1 MKHNYLIIAF
11 LGLIYFK
18 ASAQL
23 TTSRVDEWI
32 QTWPYTDAEKKDSM
46 LVWSNQLQEAS
57 KVLNYP
63 RAEAYALRFKG
74 LYHDYDNNPT
84 EATRYYFEFLKKTK
98 AYGNV
103 SDQMSATSDL
113 VYIYLLTNQ
122 LDKAKPLLLRF
133 TGLADKSALDQK
145 KLSSFYNNLGIIYRK
160 EDKKDSAIL
169 AYQASLTIKEKLKD
183 EKGLTNLRI
192 NLSSLLVNQQKYTEA
207 LKLTEQNLQYLRKK
221 ENKTD
226 LWYNLVNKAGALDGL
241 KRYDECIYYLNEA
254 LALAKSLKSETFEQ
268 QTIEQL
274 SGTYANQKQFVKA
287 YEYLRKSNELKAQL
301 INKQTNEKIAEL
313 QEQHNAGERERQNQ
327 LLNSQ
332 LEAQKNKQAAY
343 GIGLAALLV
352 VAAVTMFAYVKN
364 LRKNKLITAQNQ
376 KLNELNTEKN
386 QLMAIV
392 SHDLSSPFTAIRMWA
407 NTLTATSKPS
417 DMAEAKEM
425 ILKTATFGLNTI
437 QKILTIDKGEIDALN
452 LEEVDIADLLKS
464 LHERF
469 KAEASQKN
477 ISLKFKALQERETIL
492 TDKNLLER
500 ALQNLVSNALKFSH
514 PQSEISI
521 STYGRDGEMVFE
533 IKDFGIGISEQDQG
547 KLFERYSELNTK
559 PTGKESSNGLGLSI
573 VKRIAEELG
582 GTVSVQSAV
591 GQGSTFCLKLKQS
604 EPKLKNA
611 KLA

>member
-1 MKHNYLIIAF
+1 M
-11 LGLIYFK
+11 
-18 ASAQL
+18 
-23 TTSRVDEWI
+23 
-32 QTWPYTDAEKKDSM
+32 
-46 LVWSNQLQEAS
+46 
-57 KVLNYP
+57 
-63 RAEAYALRFKG
+63 
-74 LYHDYDNNPT
+74 
-84 EATRYYFEFLKKTK
+84 
-98 AYGNV
+98 
-103 SDQMSATSDL
+103 
-113 VYIYLLTNQ
+113 
-122 LDKAKPLLLRF
+122 
-133 TGLADKSALDQK
+133 
-145 KLSSFYNNLGIIYRK
+145 GIIYRK

-169 AYQASLTIKEKLKD
+169 AYQASLTIKEKIKD

-207 LKLTEQNLQYLRKK
+207 LKLTEQNLQYLQKK

-226 LWYNLVNKAGALDGL
+226 LWYNLVNKAGSLDGL

-254 LALAKSLKSETFEQ
+254 LTLAKSLKSETFEQ

-352 VAAVTMFAYVKN
+352 VVAVTMFAYVKN

-407 NTLTATSKPS
+407 NTLTTTSKPS

-425 ILKTATFGLNTI
+425 ILKTATFGLKTI

-464 LHERF
+464 LHEQF

-477 ISLKFKALQERETIL
+477 ISLKFKALQDQETIL

-514 PQSEISI
+514 PQSEVSI

-533 IKDFGIGISEQDQG
+533 IKDCGIGISEQDQG
-547 KLFERYSELNTK
+547 KLFERYSELDAK

-582 GTVSVQSAV
+582 GTISVQSAV
-591 GQGSTFCLKLKQS
+591 GQGSTFWLKLKQS
-604 EPKLKNA
+604 EPQLKNA
-611 KLA
+611 ARA

>member
-1 MKHNYLIIAF
+1 MKHNYLIIGF
-11 LGLIYFK
+11 LGLIYVE

-23 TTSRVDEWI
+23 TKSRVDEWI
-32 QTWPYTDAEKKDSM
+32 RNLPYTDAEKKDSM
-46 LVWSNQLQEAS
+46 LIWSNQLLEAS

-84 EATRYYFEFLKKTK
+84 EAIKYYFEFLKKTK
-98 AYGNV
+98 AYRNV

-122 LDKAKPLLLRF
+122 LDKAKPLLLSF
-133 TGLADKSALDQK
+133 TGLADKNALDPK

-169 AYQASLTIKEKLKD
+169 AYRASLTIKEKIKD

-207 LKLTEQNLQYLRKK
+207 LKLTEQNLQYLQKK

-241 KRYDECIYYLNEA
+241 KRYDECIFYLNEA
-254 LALAKSLKSETFEQ
+254 LALAKSLKSKIFEQ
-268 QTIEQL
+268 QNIEQL
-274 SGTYANQKQFVKA
+274 SGTYANQKQFIKA
-287 YEYLRKSNELKAQL
+287 YEYLRKSNDLKAQL
-301 INKQTNEKIAEL
+301 INEQTNEKIAEL
-313 QEQHNAGERERQNQ
+313 QEQHNAEERERQNQ
-327 LLNSQ
+327 LLNTQ

-352 VAAVTMFAYVKN
+352 VAAVTMLAYLKN
-364 LRKNKLITAQNQ
+364 LRKNKLIVAQNQ

-392 SHDLSSPFTAIRMWA
+392 SHDLSSPFTAIKMWA
-407 NTLTATSKPS
+407 GTINETALPS
-417 DMAEAKEM
+417 DLTEAKEM
-425 ILKTATFGLNTI
+425 ILKTTDFGLSTVR
-437 QKILTIDKGEIDALN
+437 KILAIDKNEIDMLN
-452 LEEVDIADLLKS
+452 LQEVDLAHLLKS
-464 LHERF
+464 LYERF
-469 KAEASQKN
+469 QTEAKAKN
-477 ISLKFKALQERETIL
+477 IAIKIKALQDRETIL

-500 ALQNLVSNALKFSH
+500 ALQNLISNAIKFSK
-514 PQSEISI
+514 PDSEIQVI
-521 STYGRDGEMVFE
+521 TYQKEGEMVFE
-533 IKDFGIGISEQDQG
+533 IKDFGVGIPQEDQ
-547 KLFERYSELNTK
+547 KRLFERYSELSPK

-582 GTVSVQSAV
+582 GSINVESKI
-591 GQGSTFCLKLKQS
+591 GQGTAFYLKIKDS
-604 EPKLKNA
+604 NV
-611 KLA
+611 

>member
-1 MKHNYLIIAF
+1 MKHNYLIIVF
-11 LGLIYFK
+11 LGLISWK

-23 TTSRVDEWI
+23 TTTQVDEWI
-32 QTWPYTDAEKKDSM
+32 QHWPYTDVDKKDSM
-46 LVWSNQLQEAS
+46 LVWSNQLMNAS

-84 EATRYYFEFLKKTK
+84 EAIKYYFEFLKKTK
-98 AYGNV
+98 VYENV

-113 VYIYLLTNQ
+113 VYIYMLTNQ
-122 LDKAKPLLLRF
+122 LDKAKPLLLSF
-133 TGLADKSALDQK
+133 TGLRDKTALDPK
-145 KLSSFYNNLGIIYRK
+145 KLSSFYNNLGVIYRK

-207 LKLTEQNLQYLRKK
+207 LKLTEQNLRYLQKN

-226 LWYNLVNKAGALDGL
+226 LWYNLVNKAASLDGL
-241 KRYDECIYYLNEA
+241 KRYDECIFYLNEA

-268 QTIEQL
+268 QTIEQI
-274 SGTYANQKQFVKA
+274 SGTYANQKQFA
-287 YEYLRKSNELKAQL
+287 DAFEYLRKSNELKSQL

-313 QEQHNAGERERQNQ
+313 QEQHNAEERERQNQ

-343 GIGLAALLV
+343 GIGLAALLI
-352 VAAVTMFAYVKN
+352 VAGVSLTAYLKN
-364 LRKNKLITAQNQ
+364 LRKNKLIIAQNQ

-407 NTLTATSKPS
+407 NTLNENSKNT
-417 DMAEAKEM
+417 DLAEAKEM
-425 ILKTATFGLNTI
+425 ILKISTFGLSTI
-437 QKILTIDKGEIDALN
+437 QKILTIDKGEIDVLN
-452 LEEVDIADLLKS
+452 LQDVDIADLLKN

-469 KAEASQKN
+469 KAEAEQKN
-477 ISLKFKALQERETIL
+477 IALKIRALQEKETIL
-492 TDKNLLER
+492 ADKNLLER
-500 ALQNLVSNALKFSH
+500 ALQNLVSNAIKFSH
-514 PQSEISI
+514 ADSEVYI
-521 STYGRDGEMVFE
+521 STYQHHQEMIFE
-533 IKDFGIGISEQDQG
+533 VKDFGVGISEHDQG
-547 KLFERYSELNTK
+547 RLFERYNELSTK
-559 PTGKESSNGLGLSI
+559 PTGVETSNGLGLSI

-582 GTVSVQSAV
+582 GTISVQSSLGA
-591 GQGSTFCLKLKQS
+591 GSTFCLKLKDS
-604 EPKLKNA
+604 APWLGNG
-611 KLA
+611 

>member
-1 MKHNYLIIAF
+1 MKHNYLIISI
-11 LGLIYFK
+11 LGVIYFQ

-46 LVWSNQLQEAS
+46 LVWSNQLLEAS
-57 KVLNYP
+57 KALNYP
-63 RAEAYALRFKG
+63 RAEAYSLRYKG

-84 EATRYYFEFLKKTK
+84 EAIKYYFEFLKKTK
-98 AYGNV
+98 VYGNV

-113 VYIYLLTNQ
+113 VYIYMLINQ
-122 LDKAKPLLLRF
+122 LDKAKPLLLSF
-133 TGLADKSALDQK
+133 TTRSDKSALDQK

-169 AYQASLTIKEKLKD
+169 AYQASLTIKEKIKD

-207 LKLTEQNLQYLRKK
+207 LKLTEQNLQYLQKK
-221 ENKTD
+221 ESKTD
-226 LWYNLVNKAGALDGL
+226 LWYNLVNKAGSLDGL
-241 KRYDECIYYLNEA
+241 KQYDECIFYLNEA
-254 LALAKSLKSETFEQ
+254 LALAKNLKSKTFEQ
-268 QTIEQL
+268 QNIEQL
-274 SGTYANQKQFVKA
+274 SGTYANQKQFAKA
-287 YEYLRKSNELKAQL
+287 YEYLRKSNELKARL
-301 INKQTNEKIAEL
+301 INEQTNEKIAEL
-313 QEQHNAGERERQNQ
+313 QEQHNAEERERQNQ

-343 GIGLAALLV
+343 GIGLVALLM

-364 LRKNKLITAQNQ
+364 LRQNKLIVAQNQ

-407 NTLTATSKPS
+407 TTLIDTSKPS
-417 DMAEAKEM
+417 DLAEAKEM

-437 QKILTIDKGEIDALN
+437 QKILTIDKGEINILN
-452 LEEVDIADLLKS
+452 LQDVDIANLLKN

-469 KAEASQKN
+469 KAEALQKN
-477 ISLKFKALQERETIL
+477 ITLKFKASQNQETIL

-514 PQSEISI
+514 PGSEVGIS
-521 STYGRDGEMVFE
+521 SYNYDREMVFE
-533 IKDFGIGISEQDQG
+533 VKDFGIGISEQDQS
-547 KLFERYSELNTK
+547 KLFERYSELNAK
-559 PTGKESSNGLGLSI
+559 PTGKESSYGLGLSI
-573 VKRIAEELG
+573 VKRITEELG
-582 GTVSVQSAV
+582 GSINVRSAV
-591 GQGSTFCLKLKQS
+591 GQGSTFYLKLKQS
-604 EPKLKNA
+604 EPRLEKA
-611 KLA
+611 